1 MVGTTTGTTIGT
13 TTTRPLDDAIMRIL
27 TRLLGEPVG
36 NDAPVTVGHRGIEI
50 QFERNYSDEFPSLP
64 GCAVLLSSS
73 QSDEEA
79 GLIGKS
85 KDQDVVGLIRPVKD
99 LSIWLAEDQVGS
111 IWEHLDTS
119 LDQVKLFSGIRHMMI
134 HVVANGI
141 VMPYLLDRNLETH
154 LPVLPPEVDEV
165 RFRWRAGKRKY
176 RYNFYRL
183 ESHDQVAFV

>member
-1 MVGTTTGTTIGT
+1 
-13 TTTRPLDDAIMRIL
+13 MRL
-27 TRLLGEPVG
+27 FTRLL
-36 NDAPVTVGHRGIEI
+36 
-50 QFERNYSDEFPSLP
+50 

-79 GLIGKS
+79 GRIVENKE
-85 KDQDVVGLIRPVKD
+85 KDVVGLIRPVKD
-99 LSIWLAEDQVGS
+99 LSIWLAE
-111 IWEHLDTS
+111 
-119 LDQVKLFSGIRHMMI
+119 DQVKLFSGIRHMMI

-183 ESHDQVAFV
+183 ESHDQVSFM